1 MTTLCHNQLTFGS
14 LFSKEIIAD
23 FEGGRITSDAGG
35 LLLRELDQR
44 YRLAEK
50 AARCLHDPREARKV
64 KHDLLT
70 LVRQRLFAIA
80 QGYEDNNDAAALARD
95 PAFKIMAGKA
105 PESVADLASQ
115 PTLSRFEN
123 QMTAKDLRRL
133 SDWFL
138 DLYLKTHPGPRKVIV
153 LDMDAT
159 DDPTHGQQQL
169 SFFHG
174 YYEEHMYH
182 PLLVFDGRTGFP
194 LAAVLRPGNT
204 HGSHGALAVLKRL
217 IKKLRQAYPKA
228 LILFRAD
235 AGFAVPALYRYLEGQ
250 PETRYVIGF
259 ITNNRL
265 LAKTAPLLERAQ
277 RQYLETGEK
286 QRLFTSFSYQA
297 ESWDKP
303 RRIIAKVEYTRLGA
317 NQRFVVTNL
326 SRNPQFV
333 YDDIYVLR
341 GDVENRIKEL
351 KLELKA
357 DRLSCHRFWAN
368 QFRLLLHTAAYCLF
382 WLLRHHLQGT
392 ELATAQVNTLR
403 LKLLKIGA
411 RIRETSRRIWV
422 HLASGYP
429 YRDLLAGLLQNLR
442 GSPG

>member
-1 MTTLCHNQLTFGS
+1 METVCHNQLIFES
-14 LFSKEIIAD
+14 LFAKEVIAD
-23 FEGGRITSDAGG
+23 FAGGRITSDAGG
-35 LLLRELDQR
+35 LLLREVDQR
-44 YRLAEK
+44 YRIAEK
-50 AARCLHDPREARKV
+50 AAACLHDSRDSGKV
-64 KHDLLT
+64 KHHFLT

-80 QGYEDNNDAAALARD
+80 LGYEDNNDAAWLAKD
-95 PAFKIMAGKA
+95 PALKIMAGKP
-105 PESVADLASQ
+105 PESGGDLASQ
-115 PTLSRFEN
+115 PTLCRFEN
-123 QMTAKDLRRL
+123 GVTTKDLRRL
-133 SDWFL
+133 SDWL
-138 DLYLKTHPGPRKVIV
+138 LELYLKTHPGPRKVIV

-159 DDPTHGQQQL
+159 DDPTHGKQQL

-182 PLLVFDGRTGFP
+182 PLLAFDGLDGFP
-194 LAAVLRPGNT
+194 LAAVLRPGNA
-204 HGSHGALAVLKRL
+204 HASKGALAVLKRL
-217 IKKLRQAYPKA
+217 IKKLKKAYPGV

-235 AGFAVPALYRYLEGQ
+235 AGFAVPALYRYLERRKI
-250 PETRYVIGF
+250 RYVIGF
-259 ITNNRL
+259 ITNNRVL
-265 LAKTAPLLERAQ
+265 EKAAPLLKNAQ
-277 RQYLETGEK
+277 AAYQATGEK

-297 ESWDKP
+297 ESWTRP

-326 SRNPQFV
+326 VRHPQFV
-333 YDDIYVLR
+333 YDEVYVLR

-357 DRLSCHRFWAN
+357 DRLSCHRFLAN

-382 WLLRHHLQGT
+382 WLLRRHLQGT

-442 GSPG
+442 ASPA

>member
-1 MTTLCHNQLTFGS
+1 METVCHNQLIFES
-14 LFSKEIIAD
+14 LFSKEVVAD
-23 FEGGRITSDAGG
+23 FAGGRITSDAGG

-44 YRLAEK
+44 YRFAEN
-50 AARCLHDPREARKV
+50 AARCLHDPREGHKV

-80 QGYEDNNDAAALARD
+80 QGYEDNNDAATLAKD

-105 PESVADLASQ
+105 PESDGDLASQ

-123 QMTAKDLRRL
+123 RATAKDLRRL
-133 SDWFL
+133 SDRLL

-159 DDPTHGQQQL
+159 DDPTHGKQQL

-174 YYEEHMYH
+174 YYEEHMFH
-182 PLLVFDGRTGFP
+182 PLLVFDGRDGFP

-204 HGSHGALAVLKRL
+204 HSSRGALAVLKRL
-217 IKKLRQAYPKA
+217 IQKLRQAYPKA

-235 AGFAVPALYRYLEGQ
+235 AGFAVPALYNYLEGQ

-265 LAKTAPLLERAQ
+265 LAETAPLLSKAQ
-277 RQYLETGEK
+277 RQYQETGEK

-297 ESWDKP
+297 ESWDQP
-303 RRIIAKVEYTRLGA
+303 RRIIAKVEYTHLGA

-326 SRNPQFV
+326 VRNPRFV

-351 KLELKA
+351 KLEIKA
-357 DRLSCHRFWAN
+357 DRLSCHRFLAN

-442 GSPG
+442 ASPG

>member
-1 MTTLCHNQLTFGS
+1 METVCHNQLIFES
-14 LFSKEIIAD
+14 LFSKEVIAD

-44 YRLAEK
+44 YRIAEN
-50 AARCLHDPREARKV
+50 AARCLHDPRDSHKV

-80 QGYEDNNDAAALARD
+80 LGYEDNNDATWLARD
-95 PAFKIMAGKA
+95 PAIKIMAGRA
-105 PESVADLASQ
+105 PEGGADLASQ

-123 QMTAKDLRRL
+123 RATAKDLCRL
-133 SDWFL
+133 SDWLL
-138 DLYLKTHPGPRKVIV
+138 DLYLKTHPGPRKTII

-159 DDPTHGQQQL
+159 DDPTHGKQQL

-182 PLLVFDGRTGFP
+182 PLLVFDGQDGFP

-204 HGSHGALAVLKRL
+204 HASKGALAVLKRL
-217 IKKLRQAYPKA
+217 IKKLRRAYPKA
-228 LILFRAD
+228 LILVRAD
-235 AGFAVPALYRYLEGQ
+235 AGFAVPAIYRYLEKQ
-250 PETRYVIGF
+250 PDLRYVIGF

-265 LAKTAPLLERAQ
+265 LAKTAALLEKAQ
-277 RQYLETGEK
+277 QRYQETGAK

-297 ESWDKP
+297 DSWDQF
-303 RRIIAKVEYTRLGA
+303 RRIIAKVEYAHLGA

-326 SRNPQFV
+326 VRNPQFV
-333 YDDIYVLR
+333 YDDVYVLR

-351 KLELKA
+351 KLDLKA
-357 DRLSCHRFWAN
+357 DRLSCHRFLAN
-368 QFRLLLHTAAYCLF
+368 QFRLLLHTTAYCLF
-382 WLLRHHLQGT
+382 WLLRRHLKGT
-392 ELATAQVNTLR
+392 ELATAQVSTLR

-411 RIRETSRRIWV
+411 RIRETSRRIWI

-429 YRDLLAGLLQNLR
+429 YRDLLAKALHNLR
-442 GSPG
+442 ASPA

>member
-1 MTTLCHNQLTFGS
+1 MKTLCHKQLSFES
-14 LFSKEIIAD
+14 LFSKEVIAD

-44 YRLAEK
+44 YRLAEQ
-50 AARCLHDPREARKV
+50 AAACLHDPRDTDKV
-64 KHDLLT
+64 RHDLLT

-80 QGYEDNNDAAALARD
+80 LGYEDNNDAAWLSKD
-95 PAFKIMAGKA
+95 PALKIMAGRV
-105 PESVADLASQ
+105 PESGDHLASQ

-123 QMTAKDLRRL
+123 RATARDLLRL

-174 YYEEHMYH
+174 YYEKHMYH
-182 PLLVFDGRTGFP
+182 PLLVFDGRDGFP

-204 HGSHGALAVLKRL
+204 HASMGALAVLKRL
-217 IKKLRQAYPKA
+217 IKKLKQAYPKA

-235 AGFAVPALYRYLEGQ
+235 AGFAVPALYDYLEEQ
-250 PETRYVIGF
+250 DIRYVIGF

-265 LAKTAPLLERAQ
+265 LTKTAALLDKAQ
-277 RQYLETGEK
+277 RQYQETGEK

-297 ESWDKP
+297 ESWEQP

-326 SRNPQFV
+326 VRNPQFV
-333 YDDIYVLR
+333 YDDVYVLR

-357 DRLSCHRFWAN
+357 DRLSCHRFLAN

-382 WLLRHHLQGT
+382 WLLRRHLQGT

-442 GSPG
+442 ARPG

>member
-1 MTTLCHNQLTFGS
+1 MGTVCHKQLIFES
-14 LFSKEIIAD
+14 LFSKEVVAD
-23 FEGGRITSDAGG
+23 FAVGRITSDAGG

-44 YRLAEK
+44 YRIAEN
-50 AARCLHDPREARKV
+50 AARCLHDPRDGHNV

-80 QGYEDNNDAAALARD
+80 QGYEDNNDAATLAKD

-105 PESVADLASQ
+105 PESDGDLASQ

-123 QMTAKDLRRL
+123 RATAKDLRRL
-133 SDWFL
+133 CDRL
-138 DLYLKTHPGPRKVIV
+138 LELYLKTHPGPRKVIV
-153 LDMDAT
+153 LDMDGT
-159 DDPTHGQQQL
+159 DDPTHGRQQL

-182 PLLVFDGRTGFP
+182 PLLVFDGRDGFP
-194 LAAVLRPGNT
+194 LAAVLRPGNS
-204 HGSHGALAVLKRL
+204 HSSHGALAVLKRL
-217 IKKLRQAYPKA
+217 IQKLRQAYPKA

-235 AGFAVPALYRYLEGQ
+235 AGFAVPALYSYLEDQ

-265 LAKTAPLLERAQ
+265 LAKTAPLLSKAQ
-277 RQYLETGEK
+277 RQYQETGEK

-297 ESWDKP
+297 ESWDQP
-303 RRIIAKVEYTRLGA
+303 RRIIAKVEYTCLGA

-351 KLELKA
+351 KLEIKA
-357 DRLSCHRFWAN
+357 DRLSCHRFLAN

-392 ELATAQVNTLR
+392 ELATAQVHTLR
-403 LKLLKIGA
+403 LELLKIGA

-422 HLASGYP
+422 PRASGYP
-429 YRDLLAGLLQNLR
+429 YRDLRAGVLQNLR
-442 GSPG
+442 ASPT

>member
-1 MTTLCHNQLTFGS
+1 MNTVCHNQLTFES
-14 LFSKEIIAD
+14 LFHKEVIAD
-23 FEGGRITSDAGG
+23 FKGGRITSDAGG

-44 YRLAEK
+44 YRLTEK
-50 AARCLHDPREARKV
+50 AARCLHDPRDSHKV

-80 QGYEDNNDAAALARD
+80 LGYEDNNDATTLARD
-95 PAFKIMAGKA
+95 PALKIMVGRA
-105 PESVADLASQ
+105 PESASDLASQ

-123 QMTAKDLRRL
+123 RVTPKDLRRL
-133 SDWFL
+133 ADWL
-138 DLYLKTHPGPRKVIV
+138 LKLYLKTHPGPRKVIV

-159 DDPTHGQQQL
+159 DDPTHGKQQL

-182 PLLVFDGRTGFP
+182 PLFVFDGRTGFP

-204 HGSHGALAVLKRL
+204 HASHGALAVLKRL
-217 IKKLRQAYPKA
+217 IKKLKKAYPGA

-235 AGFAVPALYRYLEGQ
+235 AGFAVPALYRYLERQ
-250 PETRYVIGF
+250 DIRYVIGF
-259 ITNNRL
+259 ITNNRV
-265 LAKTAPLLERAQ
+265 LAQAAPLLEKAQ
-277 RQYLETGEK
+277 RQYQETGEK
-286 QRLFTSFSYQA
+286 SRLFTSFSYQA
-297 ESWDKP
+297 ESWTRP

-326 SRNPQFV
+326 SRQAQFV

-341 GDVENRIKEL
+341 GDVESRLKEL
-351 KLELKA
+351 KLEIKA
-357 DRLSCHRFWAN
+357 DRLSCHRFLAN
-368 QFRLLLHTAAYCLF
+368 QFRLLLHTAAYVLF
-382 WLLRHHLQGT
+382 WLLRRHLQGT

-429 YRDLLAGLLQNLR
+429 YCDLLAGLLQNLR
-442 GSPG
+442 ASPV

>member
-1 MTTLCHNQLTFGS
+1 MDAVCHKQLHFGS
-14 LFSKEIIAD
+14 LFGKEVIAD
-23 FEGGRITSDAGG
+23 FKGGRITSDAGG

-44 YRLAEK
+44 YRLTEK
-50 AARCLHDPREARKV
+50 AAACLHDPRQDRKV
-64 KHDLLT
+64 RHDLLT
-70 LVRQRLFAIA
+70 LVRQRLFTIA
-80 QGYEDNNDAAALARD
+80 QGYEDNNDAATLARD
-95 PAFKIMAGKA
+95 PALKIMAGKA
-105 PESVADLASQ
+105 PESAGDLASQ

-123 QMTAKDLRRL
+123 RVSAKDLRRL

-138 DLYLKTHPGPRKVIV
+138 DLYLKTHPGPRQVIV

-159 DDPTHGQQQL
+159 DDPTHGKQQL

-182 PLLVFDGRTGFP
+182 PLFVFDGRSGFP

-204 HGSHGALAVLKRL
+204 HASHGALAVLKRL
-217 IKKLRQAYPKA
+217 IKRLKKAYPEA

-235 AGFAVPALYRYLEGQ
+235 AGFAVPALYRFLERQ
-250 PETRYVIGF
+250 EIRYVIGF
-259 ITNNRL
+259 ITNNRVL
-265 LAKTAPLLERAQ
+265 EKAAPLLKKAQ
-277 RQYLETGEK
+277 AAYQATGEK
-286 QRLFTSFSYQA
+286 QRLFTAFSYQA
-297 ESWDKP
+297 QSWTRP
-303 RRIIAKVEYTRLGA
+303 RRLIAKVEYTQLGV

-333 YDDIYVLR
+333 YDDLYVLR

-351 KLELKA
+351 KLDLKA
-357 DRLSCHRFWAN
+357 DRLSCHRFLAN

-382 WLLRHHLQGT
+382 WLLRCHLQGT
-392 ELATAQVNTLR
+392 VLETAQVNTLR

-429 YRDLLAGLLQNLR
+429 YRDLLALVLQNLR
-442 GSPG
+442 ASPG

>member
-1 MTTLCHNQLTFGS
+1 METVCHKQLIFES
-14 LFSKEIIAD
+14 LFSKEVVAD
-23 FEGGRITSDAGG
+23 FAGGRITSDAGG

-44 YRLAEK
+44 YRIAEN
-50 AARCLHDPREARKV
+50 AARCLHDPRDGHKV

-80 QGYEDNNDAAALARD
+80 QGYEDNNDAATLAKD

-105 PESVADLASQ
+105 PESAPDLASQ

-123 QMTAKDLRRL
+123 RVTAKDLRRL
-133 SDWFL
+133 CDRL
-138 DLYLKTHPGPRKVIV
+138 LELYLKTHPGPRKVIV
-153 LDMDAT
+153 LDMDGT
-159 DDPTHGQQQL
+159 DDPTHGRQQL

-174 YYEEHMYH
+174 YYEEYMYH
-182 PLLVFDGRTGFP
+182 PLLVFDGRDGFP

-204 HGSHGALAVLKRL
+204 HSSRGALAVLKRL
-217 IKKLRQAYPKA
+217 IQKLRQAYPKA

-235 AGFAVPALYRYLEGQ
+235 AGFAVPALYSYLEGQ

-265 LAKTAPLLERAQ
+265 LAETAPLLSKAQ
-277 RQYLETGEK
+277 RQYQETGEK

-303 RRIIAKVEYTRLGA
+303 RRIIAKVEYTHLGA

-351 KLELKA
+351 KLDIKA
-357 DRLSCHRFWAN
+357 DRLSCHRFLAN

-382 WLLRHHLQGT
+382 WLLRHHLRGT
-392 ELATAQVNTLR
+392 ELATAQVHTLR

-442 GSPG
+442 ASPG

>member
-1 MTTLCHNQLTFGS
+1 METVCHNQLTFES
-14 LFSKEIIAD
+14 IFSKEVIAD
-23 FEGGRITSDAGG
+23 FAGGRITSDAGG

-44 YRLAEK
+44 YRLAEN
-50 AARCLHDPREARKV
+50 AARCLHEPREGHKV

-80 QGYEDNNDAAALARD
+80 QGYEDNNDAATLAKD

-105 PESVADLASQ
+105 PESAPDLASQ

-123 QMTAKDLRRL
+123 RVTAKDLRRL
-133 SDWFL
+133 SDWLL

-182 PLLVFDGRTGFP
+182 PLLVFDGRDGFP

-204 HGSHGALAVLKRL
+204 HASHGALAVLKRL
-217 IKKLRQAYPKA
+217 IKKLKKAYPGA

-235 AGFAVPALYRYLEGQ
+235 AGFAFPALYRYLEQ
-250 PETRYVIGF
+250 PESRYVIGF
-259 ITNNRL
+259 TTNNRV
-265 LAKTAPLLERAQ
+265 LAKAAPLLEKAQ
-277 RQYLETGEK
+277 RQYQETKEK

-297 ESWDKP
+297 ESWTHP
-303 RRIIAKVEYTRLGA
+303 RRIIAKVEYTHLGS

-357 DRLSCHRFWAN
+357 DRLSCHRFLAN

-382 WLLRHHLQGT
+382 WLLRRHLQGT

-411 RIRETSRRIWV
+411 RIRETSRRIRV

-429 YRDLLAGLLQNLR
+429 YRDLLALVLQKLR
-442 GSPG
+442 ASPG

>member
-1 MTTLCHNQLTFGS
+1 MDTVCHKQLSFGS
-14 LFSKEIIAD
+14 LFSKEIVAD
-23 FEGGRITSDAGG
+23 FTGGSLSSDAGG
-35 LLLRELDQR
+35 LVLREIDQR
-44 YRLAEK
+44 YRLTEK
-50 AARCLHDPREARKV
+50 VASCLRDGRDSNKV
-64 KHDLLT
+64 KHELLT

-80 QGYEDNNDAAALARD
+80 LGYEDNNDAAWLCKD
-95 PAFKIMAGKA
+95 PALKIMAGRA
-105 PESVADLASQ
+105 PESAKNLASQ

-123 QMTAKDLRRL
+123 RANAKDLRRL
-133 SDWFL
+133 SDWL
-138 DLYLKTHPGPRKVIV
+138 VDLYLKTHPGPRKVIV

-159 DDPTHGQQQL
+159 DDPTHGKQQL

-182 PLLVFDGRTGFP
+182 PLLVFDGRDGFP
-194 LAAVLRPGNT
+194 LAAVLRPGNA
-204 HGSHGALAVLKRL
+204 HASKGALAVLKRL
-217 IKKLRQAYPKA
+217 VKKLKQAYPGV

-235 AGFAVPALYRYLEGQ
+235 AGFAVPSLYDYLEGQ

-259 ITNNRL
+259 ITNNRVL
-265 LAKTAPLLERAQ
+265 EKAAPLLEKAQ
-277 RQYLETGEK
+277 RQYQETGEK

-297 ESWDKP
+297 ESWTRP
-303 RRIIAKVEYTRLGA
+303 RRIIAKVEYTHLGS

-326 SRNPQFV
+326 SRNSQFV

-357 DRLSCHRFWAN
+357 DRLSCHRFLAN
-368 QFRLLLHTAAYCLF
+368 QFRLLLHTVAYCLF
-382 WLLRHHLQGT
+382 WLMRHHLRGT

-442 GSPG
+442 ASPA